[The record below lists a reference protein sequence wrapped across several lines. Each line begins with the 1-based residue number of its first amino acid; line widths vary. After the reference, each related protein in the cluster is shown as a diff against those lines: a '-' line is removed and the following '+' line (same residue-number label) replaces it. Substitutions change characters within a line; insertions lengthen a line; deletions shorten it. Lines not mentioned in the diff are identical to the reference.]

1 MHSLEATFHCIF
13 HNTFPFPRVAA
24 ITLFEVFMHI
34 LEEHKNPTTPWP
46 SVWSVLPTILKDICK

>member
-1 MHSLEATFHCIF
+1 
-13 HNTFPFPRVAA
+13 
-24 ITLFEVFMHI
+24 MHI